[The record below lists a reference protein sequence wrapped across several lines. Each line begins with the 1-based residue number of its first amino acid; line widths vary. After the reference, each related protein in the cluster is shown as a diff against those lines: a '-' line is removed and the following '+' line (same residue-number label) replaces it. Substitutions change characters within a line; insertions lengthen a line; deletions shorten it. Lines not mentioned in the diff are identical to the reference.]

1 MSVNSCHN
9 SGNSPTVGRQQPNR
23 WATIVDKNQRMPR
36 AHDDASIS
44 RHARYNTLAWST
56 RVTRV
61 STVTFKLWCGQLSD
75 SAKQHTDI
83 KTLPKNSI

>member
-44 RHARYNTLAWST
+44 RHARYNTLA
-56 RVTRV
+56 RV
-61 STVTFKLWCGQLSD
+61 STVTFSSGVGNSVTAQSN
-75 SAKQHTDI
+75 TPPDI